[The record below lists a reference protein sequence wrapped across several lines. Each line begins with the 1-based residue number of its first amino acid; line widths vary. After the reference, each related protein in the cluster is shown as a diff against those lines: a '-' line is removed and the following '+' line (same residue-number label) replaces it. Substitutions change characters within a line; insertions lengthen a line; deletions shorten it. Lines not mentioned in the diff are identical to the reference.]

1 MLCLEVRGEVANLQ
15 ALRVPLRAG
24 VVLLYLGSAL
34 LLTRLACEATMM
46 YFERHM
52 IYGTLFDRF
61 PAAPP

>member
-1 MLCLEVRGEVANLQ
+1 M
-15 ALRVPLRAG
+15 RAG

-46 YFERHM
+46 YFERHI